1 MMRDTYC
8 VPRNL
13 DPVSRNTQYE
23 NEAIM
28 KRLATP
34 RDLEAWH
41 KTIKRD
47 IDPDRPR
54 LRVCDG
60 TGCRALGSQRLL
72 TALSQALD
80 EAGLKGKVE
89 IIATGCPGFCEQGPL
104 VTVDPKQIA
113 YQRVSPDDAQDIVAE
128 TLKADRVIQ
137 ELLYIDPGSGQP
149 IIQEADLPFYSRQTR
164 RVMALNGKIDPRRIE
179 DYVAHGGY
187 LALSRALYE
196 MEPEGIIEEVN
207 RSQLRGR
214 GGAGFPTG
222 LKWKSCRREP
232 GDVKYIICNAD
243 EGDPGAFMDRSVLEA
258 NPHSILEGMLI
269 GARAIGARAGFIYV
283 RSEYPLAVENLD
295 IALAQARDCG
305 LLGKNILGSG
315 FDFDIQLQLGAGA
328 FVCGE
333 ETALMA
339 SIEGRPG
346 EPRPRPPYP
355 AQSGLWGQPTNIN
368 NVKSWASIPL
378 IIANGADWFSAVGT
392 EKSKGTAIFSMVGK
406 INNTG
411 LVEVPMGI
419 SLRELIF
426 EVGGGVPGGK
436 AFKAVQIGGPSGGC
450 VPAEH
455 LDTPIDYDS
464 LTSLG
469 AIMGSGGLVIT
480 DESTCMVDLA
490 RYFMNFVQ
498 QESCGQCLPCR
509 WGTQVM
515 LDILTR
521 ICDGQGQPEDIEAL
535 ERLAKTVK
543 VASLCGLGQTAP
555 NPVLSTLRHFRA
567 EYEAHVYDRRCP
579 AGVCRGLITYEI
591 DPEVCTG
598 CMVCARNCPVEA
610 ITGEKQQPH
619 VINTELCTRC
629 GLCMQ
634 VCKFNGVRVS

>member
-1 MMRDTYC
+1 MH
-8 VPRNL
+8 
-13 DPVSRNTQYE
+13 
-23 NEAIM
+23 
-28 KRLATP
+28 RLSTP
-34 RDLEAWH
+34 QALEAWRES
-41 KTIKRD
+41 IKRA

-54 LRVCDG
+54 LRVCGG
-60 TGCRALGSQRLL
+60 TGCRSLGGRQLLDALQR
-72 TALSQALD
+72 ALD
-80 EAGLKGKVE
+80 AAGLGEQVE
-89 IIATGCPGFCEQGPL
+89 VVVTGCHGFCEQGPL
-104 VTVDPKQIA
+104 VTIAPEEIA
-113 YQRVSPDDAQDIVAE
+113 YQRVSPEDAEAIVTE
-128 TLKADRVIQ
+128 TLKAGRILE
-137 ELLYIDPGSGQP
+137 ELLYVDPANGQP
-149 IIQEADLPFYSRQTR
+149 SLREPEIPFYRHQTR
-164 RVMALNGKIDPRRIE
+164 RVMALNGKIDPCRIE
-179 DYVAHGGY
+179 NYIANGGY
-187 LALSRALYE
+187 LALNEALVR
-196 MEPEGIIEEVN
+196 MDPELIIEVVS
-207 RSQLRGR
+207 RSGLRGR

-222 LKWKSCRREP
+222 LKWKLCRREP
-232 GDVKYIICNAD
+232 GDAKYIVCNAD
-243 EGDPGAFMDRSVLEA
+243 EGDPGAFMDRSLLEA
-258 NPHSILEGMLI
+258 NPHSVIEGMII
-269 GARAIGARAGFIYV
+269 GAYAIGARAGFIYV
-283 RSEYPLAVENLD
+283 RSEYPLAVETLG
-295 IALAQARDCG
+295 IAVAQARECG
-305 LLGKNILGSG
+305 LLGQDILGSG
-315 FDFDIQLQLGAGA
+315 FDFEIQLHLGAGA

-339 SIEGRPG
+339 SVEGRPG

-378 IIANGADWFSAVGT
+378 IVANGAEWFAEVGT
-392 EKSKGTAIFSMVGK
+392 ENSKGTAIFSMVGK

-419 SLRELIF
+419 SLRELVYD
-426 EVGGGVPGGK
+426 VGGGIPGGK

-450 VPAEH
+450 IPAKH

-469 AIMGSGGLVIT
+469 AIMGSGGLVVT

-515 LDILTR
+515 LDMLTC
-521 ICDGQGQPEDIEAL
+521 ICDGQGTPGDIVAL
-535 ERLAKTVK
+535 ERLARTVQMT
-543 VASLCGLGQTAP
+543 SLCGLGQTAP

-598 CMVCARNCPVEA
+598 CMVCARNCSVGA

-619 VINTELCTRC
+619 VIDPELCTRC
-629 GLCMQ
+629 GMCMQ
-634 VCKFNGVRVS
+634 VCKFEGVRVY